1 MLSKLRFFL
10 VKSLYLQEELKKKNM
25 KYVDDFL
32 NSSWM
37 VKAKEYLSNPQKISK
52 MLPLLKEYISKE
64 GLSKVKDILCLMYS
78 YIKDVATGEYKN
90 YDTTRLLIILA
101 TLIYVVSPLD
111 LVPDFVPGG
120 LIDDATIVGWAFKE
134 AAEELERYR
143 IWKGC

>member
-1 MLSKLRFFL
+1 
-10 VKSLYLQEELKKKNM
+10 
-25 KYVDDFL
+25 
-32 NSSWM
+32 
-37 VKAKEYLSNPQKISK
+37 
-52 MLPLLKEYISKE
+52 
-64 GLSKVKDILCLMYS
+64 MYS

-101 TLIYVVSPLD
+101 ALIYVVSPLD